1 MILTHHRGLA
11 ASPRLSY
18 TLSMEGK
25 HPFHF
30 LLLRTVSAAT
40 CVCCGRLHQVGNA
53 MGLGFDI
60 HIWYSRE
67 IVEQDELSRALLDFD
82 SRMALDRISIARW
95 SSYNYR
101 YFEQLVTVGRA
112 ELLRDQGYPTLFS
125 VAADAVL
132 PYLNEPGIT
141 TFEPRMKLSTGF
153 AGHLMMALGSEAI
166 ATCPPDA
173 TLYAEVWDQS

>member
-1 MILTHHRGLA
+1 MILAHHRGLA
-11 ASPRLSY
+11 ASPPLSY
-18 TLSMEGK
+18 KLSMEGK

-30 LLLRTVSAAT
+30 LLLRPARVAAQ
-40 CVCCGRLHQVGNA
+40 RHWMENA
-53 MGLGFDI
+53 VGLGFDI
-60 HIWYSRE
+60 NIWYTRT
-67 IVEQDELSRALLDFD
+67 ILEQDELSRALLNFD

-95 SSYNYR
+95 SSHDYR

-132 PYLNEPGIT
+132 PYLNEAGIT

-153 AGHLMMALGSEAI
+153 AGHLQMALSAEGI

>member
-30 LLLRTVSAAT
+30 LLLRPARVAAHRHWT
-40 CVCCGRLHQVGNA
+40 ENA
-53 MGLGFDI
+53 VGLGFDI
-60 HIWYSRE
+60 NIWYTRT
-67 IVEQDELSRALLDFD
+67 ILEQDELSRALLNFD

-95 SSYNYR
+95 SSYNYG
-101 YFEQLVTVGRA
+101 YLQHLVTVGRA

-132 PYLNEPGIT
+132 PYLNEPDIT

-153 AGHLMMALGSEAI
+153 AGHLTMALSIEAI